1 MNPGKELDAL
11 VAERVMGC
19 DLEPNEPCGTSL
31 SHCPYDK
38 SEHTRFFLTGLVSS
52 GTPKPYSTDIG
63 AAWEVVEKLGQ
74 ERIPK
79 RVIPGEMQKYCLW
92 LHQDI
97 DGSFVAHFSP
107 DESTEMSLSA
117 GFPTGPN
124 TTAAHAICLAA
135 LKAVGYEIEVA
146 A

>member
-11 VAERVMGC
+11 VAERVMGLG
-19 DLEPNEPCGTSL
+19 LEFIGPV
-31 SHCPYDK
+31 
-38 SEHTRFFLTGLVSS
+38 TGFNYGAL
-52 GTPKPYSTDIG
+52 PYSTDIS

-135 LKAVGYEIEVA
+135 LKAVGCEIEVA